1 MSTLNDAIHDIQ
13 RMAENF
19 AHLPPAQREK
29 LISQAQNEL
38 NQIKLERNP
47 RLIDELEHFA
57 GILKTLT
64 KDERLLV
71 LDKIKAYRAESPSLS
86 INVRL

>member
-13 RMAENF
+13 RMAESF
-19 AHLPPAQREK
+19 ARLPPEQREK
-29 LISQAQNEL
+29 LINQAQNER
-38 NQIKLERNP
+38 NQIELERNP

-64 KDERLLV
+64 EDERLLV
-71 LDKIKAYRAESPSLS
+71 LDKIKAYRAEAPSLS
-86 INVRL
+86 INIRL